1 MILISHRG
9 NLNGKKTNLENSPE
23 YINSALKMNYN
34 VEIDVFYFKKNFY
47 LGHDKPTYKIKNNFL
62 KNKNLWIHAKNF
74 EALSMLKG
82 NAHNFFWHENDQ
94 YTLTNRGYIW
104 TYPNR
109 YVGPQSIAVS
119 LNKKKIPENVYGICS
134 DYVDFYRSKNYE

>member
-9 NLNGKKTNLENSPE
+9 NISGKNTDLENSPE
-23 YINSALKMNYN
+23 YINSALKMKYN
-34 VEIDVFYFKKNFY
+34 VEIDIFYFKKDFY
-47 LGHDKPTYKIKNNFL
+47 LGHDKPTYKIKKNFL

-104 TYPNR
+104 TYPGR
-109 YVGPQSIAVS
+109 YLGPQSIAVS
-119 LNKKKIPENVYGICS
+119 LNKKKIAKNIYGICS